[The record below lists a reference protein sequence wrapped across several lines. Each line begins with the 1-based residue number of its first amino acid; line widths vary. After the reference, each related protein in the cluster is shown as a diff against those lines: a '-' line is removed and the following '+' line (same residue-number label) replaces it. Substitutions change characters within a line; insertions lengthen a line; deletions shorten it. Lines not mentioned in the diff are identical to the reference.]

1 MHFISFIVPVF
12 LYIYITNLL
21 AFIKCVTE
29 PMSRTNS
36 GICLIVKTPI
46 TLKRFTD
53 QVSLDNDVPCL
64 EAI

>member
-12 LYIYITNLL
+12 FVYLYNKSLG
-21 AFIKCVTE
+21 FIKCVTE

-53 QVSLDNDVPCL
+53 QVSLDNGVPCL